1 MTYFSSSGRSLLVV
15 ALLLLLLI
23 TGRIAAH
30 ARNVGIGTTTPGSLL
45 TVNGSFAGGYS
56 SVTAATYS
64 LLDNDYY
71 VTWNGTAAGTFTLP
85 APAAAKKGRI
95 YKIRNNAL

>member
-56 SVTAATYS
+56 SVTATTYS

-85 APAAAKKGRI
+85 AAAKKGRI